1 MEERIREILEKE
13 FPDIDFSGD
22 FDLVDDGVI
31 DSLAMSVIIALL
43 SMEFDITVPKSEINQ
58 ENFNSIS
65 AMAAMVR
72 RLSGGK

>member
-72 RLSGGK
+72 RLSEGK